1 MIKVQLGETDY
12 EINGLTID
20 QWEEINKW
28 QEEETNWTNSD
39 LISLILNVE
48 TDTIRQA
55 TIQQINFVG
64 NFLQQFVIDK
74 SQKGPLKKLIKY
86 GDQVLGLLKPSNLT
100 YGEYVDLE
108 TLMALKPLNLKHI
121 SAILYRPTLEHNEET
136 GESKIV
142 PYNYEEC
149 VTRSEEM
156 GDMFMADIMA
166 AIFFLVKY
174 NQQLVED
181 IHEYTVNQLK
191 KETEG

>member
-156 GDMFMADIMA
+156 GDMFMADAMS

>member
-28 QEEETNWTNSD
+28 QEEERPWTNSD

-86 GDQVLGLLKPSNLT
+86 GDQMLGLLKPSNLT

-156 GDMFMADIMA
+156 GDMFMADAMS

>member
-86 GDQVLGLLKPSNLT
+86 GDQMLGLLKPSNLT

-156 GDMFMADIMA
+156 GDMFMADVMG

-191 KETEG
+191 KETEK